1 MACSARCGPRNQAPR
16 RVLELLKGERLL
28 WYPADKQEYE
38 SIGLLG
44 ASTTTYDSEGPILAT
59 APFDGITR
67 EDVEKVLDR
76 FRGKITQTP
85 PM

>member
-1 MACSARCGPRNQAPR
+1 MLGVGRGTKHLSEFLSCSKVSHRARSLSDR
-16 RVLELLKGERLL
+16 
-28 WYPADKQEYE
+28 QEYE

-67 EDVEKVLDR
+67 EDVERVLDR